1 VLKARKPRSTKA
13 SPTQVKWAL
22 AGILAG
28 LGLMLAAVLLL
39 TGRAGQ
45 VFWALA
51 LFGPVLWRWWKSR
64 LPPAPLGPAPADAV
78 ETAMLTMRLDP
89 AAGTLSGR
97 IRGGRQAG
105 RDLADLTPAE
115 LRGLLAEAASDDPE
129 SVPLLEAW
137 LDRAHPG
144 WRGDAAWGAATGG
157 RGGGR
162 PDANPLPDRVEAL
175 AILGLQEGAS
185 EAEERPSR
193 RGRLRLAR
201 RAPERS
207 PGCPS
212 AAIRALKR
220 QRNTRLFPRAACRCG
235 PASGTARPWAGHIP
249 KFQQPWHICR

>member
-1 VLKARKPRSTKA
+1 MIPVAAGAALLAFVLLGLRAFSTA

-175 AILGLQEGAS
+175 AILGLEEGAS
-185 EAEERPSR
+185 EAE
-193 RGRLRLAR
+193 
-201 RAPERS
+201 
-207 PGCPS
+207 
-212 AAIRALKR
+212 IRAAHA
-220 QRNTRLFPRAACRCG
+220 RLMRSAHPDAGGSDWLAARLNAARDALLPR
-235 PASGTARPWAGHIP
+235 SGR
-249 KFQQPWHICR
+249 